1 MEAFPNGERATAP
14 SGVSARA
21 AWATVLIAAAIALLA
36 ITALIQSNKRA
47 AAQSVSAQPVPSTTM
62 APLSMP
68 PDTSDLGPFAF
79 GYVEFDWDPA
89 NGVPGFDSWPPGRR
103 SR

>member
-1 MEAFPNGERATAP
+1 MEAGSNGERVTAP
-14 SGVSARA
+14 SGMSARA
-21 AWATVLIAAAIALLA
+21 TWAMVLIVAAIALLA

-47 AAQSVSAQPVPSTTM
+47 AAQSVSVQSAPSPTR

-68 PDTSDLGPFAF
+68 HDTSDLGPFAF

-89 NGVPGFDSWPPGRR
+89 NGVPGFDSWPPGRH